1 MSSSTSLGHLFKWPK
16 LSRIKIWTHKS
27 MIIEFVVNTQNSE
40 IIEIFELNNL
50 KLTPI
55 ERRS

>member
-1 MSSSTSLGHLFKWPK
+1 
-16 LSRIKIWTHKS
+16 

-40 IIEIFELNNL
+40 IIEIFELNDL